1 MVDLMHERGTIDEGP
16 SAASALHLTAE
27 AGDTTRMGADGQRGS
42 SGASTRVAGG
52 AVISLEEVRR
62 GGEHGA
68 DEYLRSGRPKKD
80 EQLRELERE
89 NQRLKET
96 VAAQAHELMVLK
108 KKMGLV

>member
-1 MVDLMHERGTIDEGP
+1 MNEEQSARGRQPRRRFTSQQKLEILREWERTGNGAGVARQHGLL
-16 SAASALHLTAE
+16 AAQLYRWKKQL
-27 AGDTTRMGADGQRGS
+27 
-42 SGASTRVAGG
+42 
-52 AVISLEEVRR
+52 
-62 GGEHGA
+62 EHGA

-96 VAAQAHELMVLK
+96 VAAQAHELMLLK